1 MSRTGSHLM
10 DGTDKKKPKGVLHGM
25 RAFAVAAA
33 LGLAL
38 FTGAP
43 AEAQAPAAPPVAEAT
58 APAATAATPE
68 AAAPEAAAA
77 AEITAPEPTVDKADT
92 AWMMVSAILVLLMI
106 IPGLALFYGGLV
118 RTKNMLSVLM
128 QVSMVTVIGM
138 IMYALVGYSLSFT
151 TGPGA
156 LDSFI
161 GGTARFFL
169 NDVVDGVVTDLSDN
183 NVATF
188 STGVYIPELVF
199 VVFQMTFA
207 CITAALVLGALAERV
222 KFIGVVIFAIVWP
235 LLVYYPIAHM
245 VWWWPGPDL
254 VATGAAVKDG
264 VVQGT
269 GLIWGFGA
277 LDFAGGTVVHINS
290 GIAALVG
297 CIILGKRTGYKKEPM
312 PPHSL
317 TMTLIGTGLLWFGW
331 FGFNAGSNLESN
343 YYSVLAMA
351 NTFLAPA
358 AAGFSWTLTEWVTK
372 GKPSLLGLASGVV
385 AGLVAVTPAAGFA
398 GPMGAILLGLVVSPV
413 CLFACSA
420 LKSMLG
426 YDDALDVFGIHCVGG
441 IIGAL
446 GTGLVVNPAWGGAGV
461 VDYVNCAEAGA
472 VLATCP
478 VAAYDLVAQVTAQ
491 AKGVLVTLAW
501 SGVGSLVIF
510 FTLRTLGLLR
520 ASKDAEQEGL
530 DISTHGEAAYHP

>member
-1 MSRTGSHLM
+1 MN
-10 DGTDKKKPKGVLHGM
+10 GTDNKKPKGVLHGV
-25 RAFAVAAA
+25 RAFAAVAA

-38 FTGAP
+38 LTGAP
-43 AEAQAPAAPPVAEAT
+43 SEAQAPPAAPP
-58 APAATAATPE
+58 AA
-68 AAAPEAAAA
+68 EAAAA
-77 AEITAPEPTVDKADT
+77 AATPPAAEAATPAPVEVAPAEVAEITAPEATVDKADT
-92 AWMMVSAILVLLMI
+92 GWMMVSSILVLLMI

-128 QVSMVTVIGM
+128 QVSTVTVIGM

-156 LDSFI
+156 LDTFI
-161 GGTARFFL
+161 GGASRFFL

-188 STGVYIPELVF
+188 STGIYIPELVF

-207 CITAALVLGALAERV
+207 CITAALVLGGLAERV
-222 KFIGVVIFAIVWP
+222 KFIGVVLFAILWP
-235 LLVYYPIAHM
+235 LMVYYPMAHM
-245 VWWWPGPDL
+245 VWWWPGPDA
-254 VATGAAVKDG
+254 VATHPKDAIAS
-264 VVQGT
+264 

-372 GKPSLLGLASGVV
+372 GKPSLLGLASGIV

-426 YDDALDVFGIHCVGG
+426 YDDALDVFGIHGVGG

-461 VDYVNCAEAGA
+461 VDYIGCSDAGA

-478 VAAYDLVAQVTAQ
+478 VAAYDLVTQVTAQ
-491 AKGVLVTLAW
+491 AKGVLVTIAW

-510 FTLRTLGLLR
+510 LVLRVLGLLR

>member
-1 MSRTGSHLM
+1 MNGSIEEKRR
-10 DGTDKKKPKGVLHGM
+10 GIFHGA
-25 RAFAVAAA
+25 RALAAAAA
-33 LGLAL
+33 LGLTLMSAAPV
-38 FTGAP
+38 FAQAPTTPPAATEAAAPAAAAPETATPAPDAAP
-43 AEAQAPAAPPVAEAT
+43 AEAAAI
-58 APAATAATPE
+58 
-68 AAAPEAAAA
+68 AAPEQ
-77 AEITAPEPTVDKADT
+77 TVDKGDT
-92 AWMMVSAILVLLMI
+92 TWMLVSTMAVFLMI

-128 QVSMVTVIGM
+128 GVSTVTVIGM
-138 IMYALVGYSLSFT
+138 VLYALVGYSLSFT

-156 LDSFI
+156 LDTFI
-161 GGTARFFL
+161 GGTSRFFL
-169 NDVVDGVVTDLSDN
+169 ADAGTDLSDN
-183 NVATF
+183 VVATF
-188 STGVYIPELVF
+188 STGIYLPELVF

-207 CITAALVLGALAERV
+207 CITASLVLGGLAERV
-222 KFIGVVIFAIVWP
+222 KFIGVVLFAIAWP
-235 LLVYYPIAHM
+235 ILVYYPMAHM
-245 VWWWPGPDL
+245 VWWWPGPDA
-254 VATGAAVKDG
+254 VATHPADPIAS
-264 VVQGT
+264 

-297 CIILGKRTGYKKEPM
+297 AIILGRRTGYKKEPM

-343 YYSVLAMA
+343 YYAVLAMA

-358 AAGFSWTLTEWVTK
+358 AAGFSWILVEWITK
-372 GKPSLLGLASGVV
+372 GKPSMLGLASGIV
-385 AGLVAVTPAAGFA
+385 AGLVAITPAAGFA

-426 YDDALDVFGIHCVGG
+426 YDDALDVFGIHGVGG
-441 IIGAL
+441 IIGAI

-461 VDYVNCAEAGA
+461 VDYIGCSAEGA

-478 VAAYDLVAQVTAQ
+478 VAAYSLGTQMLAQ
-491 AKGVLVTLAW
+491 AKGVLVTIAW
-501 SGVGSLVIF
+501 SGVGSFVIF
-510 FTLRTLGLLR
+510 LVLKVLGLLR
-520 ASKDAEQEGL
+520 VSKDVEQEGL
-530 DISTHGEAAYHP
+530 DIAEHGEAAYHA

>member
-1 MSRTGSHLM
+1 MTFTREE
-10 DGTDKKKPKGVLHGM
+10 KPGGLLQGL
-25 RAFAVAAA
+25 RALAAAAA
-33 LGLAL
+33 LGLTMMSA
-38 FTGAP
+38 
-43 AEAQAPAAPPVAEAT
+43 PVAMAQ
-58 APAATAATPE
+58 E
-68 AAAPEAAAA
+68 AAAPPPAAEAPAAAAA
-77 AEITAPEPTVDKADT
+77 AEAAPAEAAPAEAAAEAEAPAIAAPEQTVDKADT
-92 AWMMVSAILVLLMI
+92 TWMLLSTMAVFLMI

-128 QVSMVTVIGM
+128 GVTTVTVIGM
-138 IMYALVGYSLSFT
+138 VMYALVGYSLSFT

-156 LDSFI
+156 LDTFI
-161 GGTARFFL
+161 GGTSRFFL
-169 NDVVDGVVTDLSDN
+169 SDAGTDLSDN
-183 NVATF
+183 VVATF
-188 STGVYIPELVF
+188 STGVYLPELVF

-207 CITAALVLGALAERV
+207 CITASLVLGGLAERV
-222 KFIGVVIFAIVWP
+222 KFIGVVLFAILWP
-235 LLVYYPIAHM
+235 LLVYYPMAHM
-245 VWWWPGPDL
+245 VWWWPGPDA
-254 VATGAAVKDG
+254 VATNPEAPIAS
-264 VVQGT
+264 

-343 YYSVLAMA
+343 YYAVLAMA

-358 AAGFSWTLTEWVTK
+358 AAGLSWMVAEWVTK
-372 GKPSLLGLASGVV
+372 GKPSMLGMASGIV
-385 AGLVAVTPAAGFA
+385 AGLVAITPAAGFA
-398 GPMGAILLGLVVSPV
+398 GPVGALLLGLVVGPV

-426 YDDALDVFGIHCVGG
+426 YDDALDVFGIHGVGG
-441 IIGAL
+441 IVGAI

-461 VDYVNCAEAGA
+461 VDYIGCSAEGA

-478 VAAYDLVAQVTAQ
+478 VAAYDMVTQLTAQ
-491 AKGVLVTLAW
+491 IKGVLVTLAW
-501 SGVGSLVIF
+501 SGLGSFVIF
-510 FTLRTLGLLR
+510 LVLRVLGLLR
-520 ASKDAEQEGL
+520 VSKEVEQEGL
-530 DISTHGEAAYHP
+530 DIAEHGEAAYHP